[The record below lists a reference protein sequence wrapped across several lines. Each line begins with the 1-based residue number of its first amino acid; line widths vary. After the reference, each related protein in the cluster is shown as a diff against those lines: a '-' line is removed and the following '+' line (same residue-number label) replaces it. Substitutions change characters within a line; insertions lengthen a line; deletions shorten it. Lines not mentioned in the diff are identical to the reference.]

1 MPHWVRVAHIDDLL
15 PGQRIITEIEGYFI
29 AVFNVNDEFF
39 CIEDVCTHDGGPV
52 AEGELDGYA
61 IECPRHGAR
70 FDIRTGKVLSFPA
83 VVPVPTFP
91 VKLEGDEIFVDIAEL
106 VGA

>member
-1 MPHWVRVAHIDDLL
+1 MANWVRVAHIDELE
-15 PGQRIITEIEGYFI
+15 PGQRIITEVDGYFV
-29 AVFNVNDEFF
+29 AVFNVNEEFF
-39 CIEDVCTHDGGPV
+39 AIEDVCTHDGGPV
-52 AEGELDGYA
+52 AEGDLDEYS

-91 VKLEGDEIFVDIAEL
+91 VKLESDAVYVDIEEL
-106 VGA
+106 TG

>member
-1 MPHWVRVAHIDDLL
+1 MPNWVRVAHIDDLL
-15 PGQRIITEIEGYFI
+15 PGNRLITEVDGFFI
-29 AVFNVNDEFF
+29 AVFNIEDAFY

-52 AEGELDGYA
+52 AEGEIDGFA

-70 FDIRTGKVLSFPA
+70 FDLRTGKVLSFPA

-91 VKLEGDEIFVDIAEL
+91 VKLENDSIYVDVEEL
-106 VGA
+106 LG